1 MPVAISPWEIKVP
14 RDAIITRSPALA
26 NDPAVRAVTVIGLIA
41 AGILHAVEIPGQV
54 SGAVWLTIG
63 FCLLA
68 VIAPG
73 IGLWLLIRPLL
84 LAWEFAGAGCALAA
98 AGYVLT
104 RSVPMPGDAGDVG
117 NWMEPLGASSLIIE
131 GVVVILAALIL
142 VGLYRAS
149 HASRPWVRVLSGLS
163 SAQPGGRAAA

>member
-1 MPVAISPWEIKVP
+1 MSGAISPWEIKVP

-26 NDPAVRAVTVIGLIA
+26 DDPAVRAVTVIGLIA
-41 AGILHAVEIPGQV
+41 VGIIHAVEIPGAV

-73 IGLWLLIRPLL
+73 VGLWLLLRPSL
-84 LAWEFAGAGCALAA
+84 LAWEFAGAVCALAA

-104 RSVPMPGDAGDVG
+104 RSLPVPGDAGDVG
-117 NWMEPLGASSLIIE
+117 NWLEPLGLTALLTE
-131 GVVVILAALIL
+131 GLVVIIVALIL
-142 VGLYRAS
+142 AGIYRVS
-149 HASRPWVRVLSGLS
+149 YASRPWVP
-163 SAQPGGRAAA
+163 AFPTP

>member
-1 MPVAISPWEIKVP
+1 MPGAISPWELKVP

-26 NDPAVRAVTVIGLIA
+26 DDPAIRAVTVIGLIA
-41 AGILHAVEIPGQV
+41 IGIIHAVEIPGQV

-73 IGLWLLIRPLL
+73 IGLWLLLRPSL

-117 NWMEPLGASSLIIE
+117 NWMEPLGVTSLITE
-131 GVVVILAALIL
+131 GVVVIVVALIL
-142 VGLYRAS
+142 GGIYRIS
-149 HASRPWVRVLSGLS
+149 SASRPWVRAFSTT
-163 SAQPGGRAAA
+163 

>member
-1 MPVAISPWEIKVP
+1 MSGAISPWEIKVP

-26 NDPAVRAVTVIGLIA
+26 DDPAIRAVTVIGLIA
-41 AGILHAVEIPGQV
+41 IGIIHAVEIPGQV

-73 IGLWLLIRPLL
+73 IGLWLLLRPSL

-104 RSVPMPGDAGDVG
+104 RSIPMPGDAGDVG
-117 NWMEPLGASSLIIE
+117 NWMEPLGVTSLITE
-131 GVVVILAALIL
+131 GVVVIIVALIL
-142 VGLYRAS
+142 GGIYRIS
-149 HASRPWVRVLSGLS
+149 SASRPWVRAFST
-163 SAQPGGRAAA
+163 